1 MTIINVETLI
11 HILPTEL
18 FALHCDFRK
27 RPLWHDHVISS
38 ELLTPEPIGVGS
50 RFRTTNK
57 SGWFRLTTHEQ
68 ITVFKPPYQ
77 YCYELK
83 SGPLVIH
90 SCQRFTAVS
99 DGTYYQIEV
108 KMQARNWLGE
118 IILPQIANRQRPHFF
133 EAAQEFKRYCE
144 SKVESVV

>member
-1 MTIINVETLI
+1 MTIINVETII

-18 FALHCDFRK
+18 FALHSDFRK

-38 ELLTPEPIGVGS
+38 ELLTHEPIGLGS

-57 SGWFRLTTHEQ
+57 SGWFTINTNEH
-68 ITVFKPPYQ
+68 ITVFKPPHQ
-77 YCYELK
+77 YCYELE
-83 SGPLVIH
+83 SGPLQIH

-99 DGTYYQIEV
+99 EGTYYQIEV
-108 KMQARNWLGE
+108 RMHARNWLGGL
-118 IILPQIANRQRPHFF
+118 ILPLIASRQRPHFF

-144 SKVESVV
+144 ANR